1 MAEAILRK
9 QAELTP
15 IKRGDGVET
24 TLLVGKEVCAGAP
37 FTSGITS
44 FPAGKKVPLHH
55 HNCDEQVTLLEGV
68 AEVEVDGSRT
78 PLKQYDTTYIPAEK
92 PHRFI
97 NVGDGPLVI
106 LWIYATDH
114 VTRTFSETGKTV
126 AHLSSEDTT
135 RPQ

>member
-1 MAEAILRK
+1 MSEVVLRI
-9 QAELTP
+9 QRELVP
-15 IKRGDGVET
+15 VMRGDGVET
-24 TLLVGKEVCAGAP
+24 TLLVGKEVCGTAP
-37 FTSGITS
+37 FTSGITK

-68 AEVEVDGSRT
+68 AEVEIDGRRT
-78 PLKQYDTTYIPAEK
+78 PLSRYDTTYIPAEK

-106 LWIYATDH
+106 LWVYATDE
-114 VTRTFSETGKTV
+114 VTRTFSGTGKTV
-126 AHLSSEDTT
+126 RHLSPEDTT